1 LIDQHRLLDTFLTLV
16 RIDSPSG
23 HEAEI
28 GAVLSSGLRALDM
41 EVRVDDVGNVL
52 GRWDIEG
59 TPLLLSAHMDT
70 VAPGLGIK
78 PVVEDGV
85 IRSDGTTILGADD
98 KSGVAAILEVL
109 TVLHDQ
115 GRRPAVEVAFSVGE
129 ETGLYGAKAID
140 VDWLR
145 ARQALVLDSGGPL
158 NRIVHGAPASDKLDA
173 TVHGRAAHAGSHPED
188 GINAI
193 QIASQA
199 IVRMSLG
206 RIDGETTAN
215 IGIIRG
221 GEAVN
226 VVPDRVHIRGEA
238 RSHDMDKLDAQIT
251 TMREALEDA
260 VAAQPGARLELE
272 IRRTYQSYRLP
283 QDTALIQRIARA
295 LAAMGEAPPELYL
308 SGGGSDANIFNE
320 RGITAI
326 PVSTGMQSVHTN
338 EECILLSDM
347 VRCAELVM
355 HTLGRENQ
363 ELGFLRETGSL
374 EIL

>member
-1 LIDQHRLLDTFLTLV
+1 LIDQNRLLDTFLTLV

-23 HEAEI
+23 QEAEI
-28 GAVLSSGLRALDM
+28 GSALAGRLRALDM
-41 EVRVDDVGNVL
+41 EVCVDDVGNVL
-52 GRWDIEG
+52 GRWNAEG

-78 PVVEDGV
+78 PTVEDGV
-85 IRSDGTTILGADD
+85 ICSDGTTILSADD
-98 KSGVAAILEVL
+98 KSGVAVILEVL

-115 GRRPAVEVAFSVGE
+115 ARRPAVEVAFSVRE

-140 VDWLR
+140 VNWLC
-145 ARQALVLDSGGPL
+145 ARQALVLDAGGPL

-199 IVRMSLG
+199 IVRMPLG
-206 RIDGETTAN
+206 RIDDETTAN

-238 RSHDMDKLDAQIT
+238 RSHEVEKLDAQIA

-260 VAAQPGARLELE
+260 IAAHPGARLEIE
-272 IRRTYQSYRLP
+272 SRRTYQSYRLP
-283 QDTALIQRIARA
+283 QHTALIQRIARA

-320 RGITAI
+320 RGITAVPI
-326 PVSTGMQSVHTN
+326 STGMQSVHTN

-355 HTLGRENQ
+355 RTLG
-363 ELGFLRETGSL
+363 
-374 EIL
+374 